1 MYKVVIYKGK
11 IIIGF
16 NMKIAYVTGC
26 LGFIG
31 RHVTQLLLDKG
42 WYVYGIDNCTYAS
55 DTNFL
60 KCFQSYKNFNFERK
74 NICDIDRLVDC
85 DYFINIAAET
95 HVDNSIRDSKVFV
108 ESNINGVHNILE
120 LLKIY
125 KKEGYVVPR
134 FIHFSTD
141 EVYGDISSGKHIETD
156 ILKPSN
162 PYSATKAA
170 ADQLII
176 AWSRTYGIPY
186 NIIRPTNN
194 YGVGQYVEKLIPK
207 ACKFIGLGRRIPLH
221 NQGTPI
227 RNWLHAKDTAS
238 AVLKIIEYGAQNEIY
253 NVAGGFEQS
262 NIDTIRKVLNSY
274 FNDDIDDYKEYIDF
288 GVERPGQDVRY
299 ALNDDKIRSLG
310 WRPECNFDDEIKV
323 IVDYYKNNFM
333 W

>member
-1 MYKVVIYKGK
+1 M
-11 IIIGF
+11 II
-16 NMKIAYVTGC
+16 YVTGC

-31 RHVTQLLLDKG
+31 RYVTQLLLENNH
-42 WYVYGIDNCTYAS
+42 YVYGIDNCTYAS
-55 DTNFL
+55 DISVLEDFKSFPNF
-60 KCFQSYKNFNFERK
+60 KFEKK

-120 LLKIY
+120 LLKTY
-125 KKEGYVVPR
+125 KKEGYILPR

-141 EVYGDISSGKHIETD
+141 EVYGDIENGEHFETD

-176 AWSRTYGIPY
+176 AWSRTYNIPY

-207 ACKFIGLGRRIPLH
+207 SCKFIGLGRKIPLH
-221 NQGTPI
+221 DNGTPV
-227 RNWLHAKDTAS
+227 RNWLNAKDTAS
-238 AVLKIIEYGAQNEIY
+238 AVLKIIEAGQENEIY
-253 NVAGGFEQS
+253 NIAGGFEQS
-262 NIDTIRKVLNSY
+262 NIDTVKKVINAY
-274 FNDDIDDYKEYIDF
+274 HNKEVENFEDFINFNIA
-288 GVERPGQDVRY
+288 RPGQDIRY

-310 WRPECNFDDEIKV
+310 WSPKCNFDEEIKV
-323 IVDYYKNNFM
+323 IVEYYKYNFI